1 MSSLRT
7 FAGNVATFI
16 LGASLMA
23 PALAQD
29 TSRTI
34 CAYDPAGKAG
44 DYYRLL
50 EEWSIEAGAWGHELS
65 IRAYTDEETA
75 AKDYEAGQCD
85 AVVATGVRLQRFNRF
100 PTTIEA
106 IGGLPEYED
115 LGNLVNAFVK
125 YPSAAKLLR
134 KDSHETVGIIPVG
147 KAYLILRDRNID
159 TVAELAGKRIAT
171 LDYDEPSK
179 VMVERVGAIMV
190 PADLGSLGPKFNNGD
205 VDACYAPA
213 PVYQPFEL
221 YRGVG
226 TEGGIVKLPLA
237 QATLQILVRHER
249 FSDDFGANS
258 RAFWAKKFSKMQA
271 LIEDAEAKI
280 PANVWIEIPAERRP
294 DFDDMFATVRQQL
307 KEKGAY
313 DATMLTTMKRLRC
326 SSDPARAECA
336 N

>member
-1 MSSLRT
+1 MSSTRT
-7 FAGNVATFI
+7 LAARVATFI

-29 TSRTI
+29 TGRTI

-50 EEWSIEAGAWGHELS
+50 EEWSIEAGAWGNELS

-147 KAYLILRDRNID
+147 KAYLIYEIGRID
-159 TVAELAGKRIAT
+159 
-171 LDYDEPSK
+171 PSPSS
-179 VMVERVGAIMV
+179 RVSVSQRSTTTSPPRSWSSASARSWSRPTSVVWGR
-190 PADLGSLGPKFNNGD
+190 KFNNGD

-226 TEGGIVKLPLA
+226 TEGGIKA
-237 QATLQILVRHER
+237 SARSSHATNPR
-249 FSDDFGANS
+249 ST
-258 RAFWAKKFSKMQA
+258 RAF
-271 LIEDAEAKI
+271 L
-280 PANVWIEIPAERRP
+280 
-294 DFDDMFATVRQQL
+294 
-307 KEKGAY
+307 G
-313 DATMLTTMKRLRC
+313 
-326 SSDPARAECA
+326 
-336 N
+336 